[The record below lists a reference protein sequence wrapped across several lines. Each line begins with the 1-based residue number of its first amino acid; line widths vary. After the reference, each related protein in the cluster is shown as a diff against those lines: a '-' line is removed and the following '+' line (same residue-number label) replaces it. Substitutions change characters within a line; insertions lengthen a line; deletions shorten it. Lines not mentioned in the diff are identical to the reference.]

1 MAVQGGYA
9 IDHERA
15 IDGMVVDAQVNNSVS
30 KVNNTEAVVPYGV
43 AVGRDGENGF
53 VLLDNTTVV
62 ADVVGVL
69 RRELNKA
76 TRDGDVDGV
85 EEGRDATV
93 LTVGTIYVRVVGT
106 VTAGQPAF
114 VVIGDGSN
122 PATVG
127 RFSAAA
133 GTAATAALALP
144 NAKFVTGAA
153 DGELAALSIVTGG

>member
-15 IDGMVVDAQVNNSVS
+15 IDGMVVDSQVNNSVS
-30 KVNNTEAVVPYGV
+30 KVNNTVAVVPYGIAV
-43 AVGRDGENGF
+43 ARDGESGF
-53 VLLDNTTVV
+53 VLLTNASVI
-62 ADVVGVL
+62 ADVVGVT

-76 TRDGDVDGV
+76 QRDGDADGAQPA
-85 EEGRDATV
+85 RDASV

-133 GTAATAALALP
+133 GTLATTALALP
-144 NAKFVTGAA
+144 NAKFITGAA